1 MANKIEHLDTL
12 ASEIEKQ
19 AGGFSNIATL
29 THCMTR
35 IRLILKDSSLF
46 NTEAL
51 KQVEGVKG
59 VVFNG
64 EQHQVIVGMGTAA
77 KVYSIMNKRMQKNTD
92 NSEETPASTP
102 VKKGFS
108 IRLMLN
114 TLAAIFVPTIPALIG
129 CGLIMGLINIIRLV
143 APGLVDQFP
152 ELFKLFKL
160 IGSTVFAYLSIMI
173 GIYG

>member
-12 ASEIEKQ
+12 AIEIEKH
-19 AGGFSNIATL
+19 AGGFQNVATL

-35 IRLILKDSSLF
+35 IRLVLKDSSLF
-46 NTEAL
+46 NADAL

-77 KVYSIMNKRMQKNTD
+77 KVYSIMNKRMQKSSAS
-92 NSEETPASTP
+92 SEDEPASTP

-108 IRLMLN
+108 IRRMRGY
-114 TLAAIFVPTIPALIG
+114 FCSYDPR
-129 CGLIMGLINIIRLV
+129 INWLW
-143 APGLVDQFP
+143 LD
-152 ELFKLFKL
+152 
-160 IGSTVFAYLSIMI
+160 
-173 GIYG
+173 YGAN

>member
-12 ASEIEKQ
+12 AIEIEKH
-19 AGGFSNIATL
+19 AGGFQNVATL

-46 NTEAL
+46 DADAL

-77 KVYSIMNKRMQKNTD
+77 KVYSIMNKRMQ
-92 NSEETPASTP
+92 NSSVSSEDEPASTP
-102 VKKGFS
+102 VKKVS
-108 IRLMLN
+108 
-114 TLAAIFVPTIPALIG
+114 P
-129 CGLIMGLINIIRLV
+129 
-143 APGLVDQFP
+143 
-152 ELFKLFKL
+152 
-160 IGSTVFAYLSIMI
+160 FAEC
-173 GIYG
+173 